1 MLRSIAMPL
10 RLILI
15 RHGETDWNKEE
26 VFRGLSDIRLN
37 ETGIAQAEAT
47 AESLKADLLEAI
59 YSSPL
64 KRALVTARRIA
75 LPHDMEVRLID
86 DLRDINYGAWQGLT
100 EAQVGEKW
108 PKDYERWMKSPGR
121 MRFVGGKSTK
131 KCWKRVISALR
142 ELLWLH
148 GTGTIII
155 VSHRIPI
162 KMMTAYLLGKNRHHI
177 NEITHDPCAISV
189 FEIKDRQDFRPV
201 KLNDTSH
208 LASLHLA
215 DQKDF

>member
-1 MLRSIAMPL
+1 MPL

-47 AESLKADLLEAI
+47 AVALKPDVLEAI

-75 LPHDMEVRLID
+75 LPHDIEVRLND
-86 DLRDINYGAWQGLT
+86 DFRDINFGAWQGLT
-100 EAQVGEKW
+100 EAQVKEKW
-108 PKDYERWMKSPGR
+108 PKDYERWMRSPGR
-121 MRFVGGKSTK
+121 MRFVGGESAK

-148 GTGTIII
+148 GTGTIVI

-162 KMMTAYLLGKNRHHI
+162 KMMTAYLLGKSRHRI
-177 NEITHDPCAISV
+177 NEIKHDPCAISI
-189 FEIKDRQDFRPV
+189 FEINDRQDFKPV

-208 LASLHLA
+208 LAGLHPA